1 MNNFFKKCYLDF
13 FYYLK
18 IIKIKK
24 FQKNLMKSALMVFIF
39 IISGIISSFAQIIPS
54 KVYYWSESATKK
66 SKTGIERILFSG
78 VGKILSKHSIKG
90 INLKKGKSIDYL
102 SSKGKTERF
111 FIVKQGLLSVQ
122 LNNEE
127 FSIGKGSVVFV
138 LPGDKIK
145 ITNNS
150 ENEVQFYEMDATVV
164 EPNQGRGKKSG
175 PSFVLNWNDMIF
187 KPHNRGGVRQL
198 FDRPT
203 VMMNRFDI
211 HITTLNPGFKSHEP
225 HTHVNEEII
234 LMIDGGFGEMFIGNG
249 LLSIGNA
256 DVCYLESGILHNITN
271 VGNSPITYFAIQWN

>member
-1 MNNFFKKCYLDF
+1 
-13 FYYLK
+13 
-18 IIKIKK
+18 
-24 FQKNLMKSALMVFIF
+24 MKSALMVFIF
-39 IISGIISSFAQIIPS
+39 IISGFILSFAQIIPS
-54 KVYYWSESATKK
+54 KVYHWSESATKK

-78 VGKILSKHSIKG
+78 VGKILSNHSINC
-90 INLKKGKSIDYL
+90 INLTKGKSIDY
-102 SSKGKTERF
+102 SSSNSGTERF
-111 FIVKQGLLSVQ
+111 FIVKEGLISIK
-122 LNNEE
+122 LNNQDY
-127 FSIGKGSVVFV
+127 SIGKGSVVFV

-150 ENEVQFYEMDATVV
+150 EDEVQFYEMDATVV
-164 EPNQGRGKKSG
+164 EPNQERGKKSG
-175 PSFVLNWNDMIF
+175 PSFVLNWNDMMF

-203 VMMNRFDI
+203 VMLNRFDI

-249 LLSIGNA
+249 LQTIGNG